1 MTYHLRGGCSATEL
15 LRPQATL
22 STGVRAAMVVAPRP
36 IGGVHTRREGPASGM
51 MLAVSATI
59 DGPVKRVMVGT
70 DRSHTAERAVRWA
83 AGFADRFDADLYVV
97 QVILPEHPADTEHGS
112 AERTRAGA
120 AADEL
125 HHYAFELAGE
135 RGHARVVV
143 DDDPAMAIVQ
153 ATEDEDIDV
162 LVVGNAG
169 MSGRKEFL
177 LGNVPNRI
185 SHNAR
190 CTVIIVNTFAPDG
203 RTAAAA
209 RHATVIRGGDVPE
222 TEPHLAA
229 RGTRIA
235 SVMARHG
242 LKELFG
248 RPESDGS
255 TGKRRQAKRLRS
267 ALEEL
272 GPTFSKLGQV
282 LSTRPDL
289 LPPEFIEE
297 LASLQDNVPPL
308 TEEQVVT
315 VMEQELGVPWEDV
328 LGSIEARPLAAGTIA
343 QVHRAT
349 LAGGDRVVVKVQ
361 RPGAREDIEQDLALL
376 ELFAEKVSDRRELR
390 QVIDM
395 GAVFEHLSTSLHRE
409 LDFRQEAANIERMRE
424 VIAGYSRLDV
434 PGVYNELSTSRLLVM
449 QEIQGV
455 PIAQAPE
462 GSPERKEAARQLL
475 ESYYKQILTDGFF
488 HADPHPGNLM
498 WWRDSVY
505 FLDFG
510 MVGEVGADM
519 REHLMLLLM
528 AFWQEDVG
536 FLTDVTLQLANAI
549 DRSDL
554 DLDRF
559 QAEIGELMA
568 KYRGL
573 SLREIQLGPILQEMT
588 EISIRHDVPLPASL
602 ALTGKAMAQMQLA
615 TAQLDPELDPFE
627 VAGSYL
633 MRGVLSGIRG
643 KIDPKTM
650 YYQSQKL
657 KVRFRSVVEAIE
669 RLIGARPG
677 AKLEV
682 NFRAAPLEETIRRAG
697 RRLSL
702 GITAGA
708 SLLGSAIT
716 ASSDR
721 VAAWVPT
728 SLGLL
733 GGLLTLGLLVDL
745 VRRGK

>member
-1 MTYHLRGGCSATEL
+1 
-15 LRPQATL
+15 
-22 STGVRAAMVVAPRP
+22 
-36 IGGVHTRREGPASGM
+36 M
-51 MLAVSATI
+51 MHAVSATI
-59 DGPVKRVMVGT
+59 EGPVRRVMVGT
-70 DRSHTAERAVRWA
+70 DRSETAERAVRWA
-83 AGFADRFDADLYVV
+83 AGFADRFEADLFVV
-97 QVILPEHPADTEHGS
+97 QVVVPEHPAGTEYGA
-112 AERTRAGA
+112 AEHTRAGA
-120 AADEL
+120 AAADL
-125 HHYAFELAGE
+125 QHYARELAGE
-135 RGHARVVV
+135 RGHAKVVV

-153 ATEDEDIDV
+153 ATEDEGIDV

-169 MSGRKEFL
+169 MAGRKEFL

-185 SHNAR
+185 SHSAR

-203 RTAAAA
+203 KTGATAT
-209 RHATVIRGGDVPE
+209 RRATVIRGGEIHE
-222 TEPHLAA
+222 TVPHLTA
-229 RGTRIA
+229 RGSKIA
-235 SVMARHG
+235 SVMAKHG

-248 RPESDGS
+248 RPDEEGT
-255 TGKRRQAKRLRS
+255 TGKRRQARRLRE

-297 LASLQDNVPPL
+297 LASLQDHVPPL
-308 TEEQVVT
+308 AEEQVVT

-328 LGSIEARPLAAGTIA
+328 FDSIDPKPLAAGTIA

-349 LAGGDRVVVKVQ
+349 LASGDRVVVKVQ

-376 ELFAEKVSDRRELR
+376 ELFAEKVSDRKELK

-395 GAVFEHLSTSLHRE
+395 GAVFEHLSSSLQRE
-409 LDFRQEAANIERMRE
+409 LDFRQEAANIARMRE
-424 VIAGYSRLDV
+424 VIAGYSRLAVPDV
-434 PGVYNELSTSRLLVM
+434 VGELSTSRFLVM
-449 QEIQGV
+449 QE
-455 PIAQAPE
+455 APE

-498 WWRDSVY
+498 WWRDSIY

-528 AFWQEDVG
+528 AFWQEDQG
-536 FLTDVTLQLANAI
+536 FLTDVTLMLAGAV

-554 DLDRF
+554 DVEKF
-559 QAEIGELMA
+559 QAEIGDLMA

-573 SLREIQLGPILQEMT
+573 SLRDIQLGPILQEMT

-633 MRGVLSGIRG
+633 MRGVIGGMRA

-708 SLLGSAIT
+708 SLLGAAMT

-721 VAAWVPT
+721 VASWIPA
-728 SLGLL
+728 SLGVL
-733 GGLLTLGLLVDL
+733 GGVLTLGLLVDL

>member
-1 MTYHLRGGCSATEL
+1 
-15 LRPQATL
+15 
-22 STGVRAAMVVAPRP
+22 
-36 IGGVHTRREGPASGM
+36 
-51 MLAVSATI
+51 MLAVTDTI
-59 DGPVKRVMVGT
+59 EGPVRRVMVGT
-70 DRSHTAERAVRWA
+70 DRSETAERAVRWA
-83 AGFADRFDADLYVV
+83 AGFAERFEADLYVV
-97 QVILPEHPADTEHGS
+97 QVIVPEHPADTEYGA
-112 AERTRAGA
+112 AEATRARA
-120 AADEL
+120 TADEL
-125 HHYAFELAGE
+125 HRHVFELAAE
-135 RGHARVVV
+135 RGHGKVVV
-143 DDDPAMAIVQ
+143 DDDPAMAIVH
-153 ATEDEDIDV
+153 ATEEEGIDV

-190 CTVIIVNTFAPDG
+190 CTVIIVNTFATEGGPAG
-203 RTAAAA
+203 ASPR
-209 RHATVIRGGDVPE
+209 ATVIRGSEVPE
-222 TEPHLAA
+222 TQPHLMA

-235 SVMARHG
+235 SIMGAHG

-248 RPESDGS
+248 RPDGEGA
-255 TGKRRQAKRLRS
+255 TGRRRQAKRLRE

-297 LASLQDNVPPL
+297 LASLQDHVPPL
-308 TEEQVVT
+308 SEEQVVT

-328 LGSIEARPLAAGTIA
+328 FGSIEPTPLAAGTIA

-376 ELFAEKVSDRRELR
+376 ELFSEKVSQRRELR

-395 GAVFEHLSTSLHRE
+395 GAVFEHLSTSLQRE
-409 LDFRQEAANIERMRE
+409 LDFRREAENIERMRG
-424 VIAGYSRLDV
+424 VIGGYSRLAVPDV
-434 PGVYNELSTSRLLVM
+434 YAELSTSRLLVM

-462 GSPERKEAARQLL
+462 GSPQRREAARQLL

-498 WWRDSVY
+498 WWHDSVY

-536 FLTDVTLQLANAI
+536 FLTDVTLQLANAV

-554 DLDRF
+554 DVNRF

-573 SLREIQLGPILQEMT
+573 SLRDIQLGPILQEMT

-602 ALTGKAMAQMQLA
+602 AMTGKAMAQMQLA

-633 MRGVLSGIRG
+633 MRGVLGGIRE
-643 KIDPKTM
+643 KLDPKTV

-708 SLLGSAIT
+708 SLLGSAMT

-721 VAAWVPT
+721 VAAWIPA

-733 GGLLTLGLLVDL
+733 GGLLTLALLVDL